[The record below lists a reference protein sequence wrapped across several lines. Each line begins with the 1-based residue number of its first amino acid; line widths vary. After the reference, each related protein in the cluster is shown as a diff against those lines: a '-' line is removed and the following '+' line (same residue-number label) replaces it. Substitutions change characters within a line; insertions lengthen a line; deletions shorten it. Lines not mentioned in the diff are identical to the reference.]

1 VREVGTYVV
10 KRVLLFIPTVLG
22 ITVIAFLLLHMIPGD
37 PGMVIL
43 GQNASPAAVK
53 HLDTLLGLN
62 KPLYMQLLIY
72 IKNLLHG
79 NFGNSIYQ
87 NEPVMSLIHQDL
99 PATVELAVA
108 ALIISLIIAIPLG
121 IISAVK
127 QFSWVDYVSMAFAQM
142 GVSMPVF
149 WLGML
154 MILAFSVS
162 LGWLPSFGGGPPLL
176 PAIGTAI
183 STGDVYNLLSSL
195 AHLIMPAF
203 SLGMMGAAL
212 ITRMVRSAM
221 LEVLKEDYIR
231 TAEAKG
237 VRGFFVIMKHGLR
250 NALLPI
256 ITVVGLQF
264 GTLLGGAI
272 ATETVFAWPGVGQLT
287 VTAISQRDYPVVQG
301 CVLVIALLFS
311 AVNLIVDIMYA
322 AINPKIRQGG
332 A

>member
-1 VREVGTYVV
+1 MGTYIV
-10 KRVLLFIPTVLG
+10 KRLLLFIPTVLG
-22 ITVIAFLLLHMIPGD
+22 ITVITFLLLHLIPGD

-53 HLDTLLGLN
+53 HLDALLGLN
-62 KPLYMQLLIY
+62 KPLYVQLWIY
-72 IKNLLHG
+72 IQNLLHG
-79 NFGNSIYQ
+79 NLGNSIYQ
-87 NEPVMSLIHQDL
+87 NEPVISLIRQDL
-99 PATVELAVA
+99 PATIELAVVA
-108 ALIISLIIAIPLG
+108 MIIALIIAVPLG
-121 IISAVK
+121 ILSAVK
-127 QFSWVDYVSMAFAQM
+127 QFSWLDYCSMALAQV

-154 MILAFSVS
+154 LILAFSVH
-162 LGWLPSFGGGPPLL
+162 LGWLPSFGDGPPLL
-176 PAIGTAI
+176 QAIGTAI
-183 STGDVYNLLSSL
+183 STGDVYDLLSSL
-195 AHLIMPAF
+195 SHILMPAF
-203 SLGMMGAAL
+203 SLGVMGAAL
-212 ITRMVRSAM
+212 ITRMIRSAM

-237 VRGFFVIMKHGLR
+237 VRGFVVVVKHALR

-301 CVLVIALLFS
+301 CVLIIALLFS
-311 AVNLIVDIMYA
+311 AVNLLVDILYA
-322 AINPKIRQGG
+322 VINPKIRQGG